1 MSCLPRYRA
10 AQHAAGADAAAR
22 RQDRGYFDS
31 WYQLGGF
38 PDLLGGAAERQAVR
52 WQCNIVRSCPVQT
65 ISADTPLLVLCCPW
79 HI

>member
-38 PDLLGGAAERQAVR
+38 PDLLVGAAQRQAVGPGHSHAVPR
-52 WQCNIVRSCPVQT
+52 AHPFEQLVVQ
-65 ISADTPLLVLCCPW
+65 
-79 HI
+79 